1 MSPEKSPSPPPPEDP
16 QESQLTLGTPQQ
28 NIMTIY
34 MEKVDSLTNEIS
46 QLKEIV
52 KQQRIDYTS
61 ELKKLKVTQRKK
73 LNNME
78 LKMQK
83 QAQTQNK
90 QLQIHKNYTKQ
101 QFETYTNLTLQ
112 PKTNIVHENIMEGV
126 MQNVER
132 AEVMLAQNL
141 SIEEKWER
149 RQATSKGTPQK
160 QVVQAYAHALGNL
173 AGQTQAVRH
182 EAHIVEGSQV
192 VSKPQKADL
201 PKQKQ
206 HSHSPPWQHS
216 NNKQTN

>member
-90 QLQIHKNYTKQ
+90 QLQMHKNYTKQ

-112 PKTNIVHENIMEGV
+112 PNTNIVHENIMEGV

-132 AEVMLAQNL
+132 AEMMLAQ
-141 SIEEKWER
+141 
-149 RQATSKGTPQK
+149 
-160 QVVQAYAHALGNL
+160 
-173 AGQTQAVRH
+173 
-182 EAHIVEGSQV
+182 
-192 VSKPQKADL
+192 
-201 PKQKQ
+201 
-206 HSHSPPWQHS
+206 HSPRFVHLPSLCW
-216 NNKQTN
+216 